1 MIELFVFYWS
11 SGALRAFVHF
21 KKFWYNFYEKYKK
34 PPKNQLHKKFL
45 EMVHKPMPLGHLITF
60 RLNLIEEFDTAAKV
74 LYLSFVR
81 EGNEL

>member
-1 MIELFVFYWS
+1 
-11 SGALRAFVHF
+11 
-21 KKFWYNFYEKYKK
+21 
-34 PPKNQLHKKFL
+34 
-45 EMVHKPMPLGHLITF
+45 MVRKPMPLGHLITF